1 MKLAEIEGKRSI
13 SVIADLMENIGEIA
27 TDKKALEFFK
37 PVENSKLSPAEIGI
51 QRIFGS
57 LPYLLRNHEK
67 ALYSILAIVNDVPYD
82 EYVAKTNVIK
92 IGQDVKELLSNEDI
106 KQLFTFAKPSD
117 AEN

>member
-37 PVENSKLSPAEIGI
+37 PVENSKL
-51 QRIFGS
+51 
-57 LPYLLRNHEK
+57 
-67 ALYSILAIVNDVPYD
+67 SILAIVNDVPYD